1 MRRLLF
7 FISSLIITVGV
18 ASCKELIDFERPD
31 DEDGTLNRELV
42 TKNSGLEKVIPIGSV
57 FVGGAVADP
66 KMGSSHRCHFYDEA
80 FTEGPK
86 WNEVAERIFI
96 EGFRHKGIEYTAPGQ
111 YIDKI
116 RIRLDSSS
124 GVGNWLQIPMNQGK
138 YEGGCELVKD
148 VKINSYKFSTY
159 QSDME
164 TLNDDAKIDIR
175 IRMKDGTTLA
185 ILFAGK
191 TPYDGYF

>member
-1 MRRLLF
+1 MRRLF

-80 FTEGPK
+80 FTEGPQ

-138 YEGGCELVKD
+138 YEG
-148 VKINSYKFSTY
+148 Y
-159 QSDME
+159 
-164 TLNDDAKIDIR
+164 A
-175 IRMKDGTTLA
+175 
-185 ILFAGK
+185 
-191 TPYDGYF
+191 